1 MKRTL
6 SEKKVLKL
14 LKIEDFRHLSKD
26 SVMKLASTID
36 KMDPEVAKKALEQF
50 PNFAQTV
57 KESLT
62 EYKDTAIKIIDDGNE
77 DHKSLI
83 QLINSESQVLLKMLE
98 DDSLDFNEKFL
109 IMDRIDKLQDRLSKE
124 NKELRKYRLKILGGL
139 GALIL
144 GGFFILASTL
154 GGKSEIST
162 DNWNNSDNDE
172 DDYTKI

>member
-1 MKRTL
+1 
-6 SEKKVLKL
+6 
-14 LKIEDFRHLSKD
+14 
-26 SVMKLASTID
+26 
-36 KMDPEVAKKALEQF
+36 
-50 PNFAQTV
+50 
-57 KESLT
+57 
-62 EYKDTAIKIIDDGNE
+62 
-77 DHKSLI
+77 
-83 QLINSESQVLLKMLE
+83 MLE
-98 DDSLDFNEKFL
+98 DESLDFNEKFL

-172 DDYTKI
+172 DDYTEI